1 MASKYIALPKG
12 VSEKTFDTT
21 VKEFR
26 RVLGETNVLVSA
38 EQLAP
43 YTKTMMPVSE
53 ANHTPSAA
61 IMATTVEQIQ
71 KIVGICN
78 KYKIPIWTIS
88 TGRTWATDQRL
99 RRNVARWC
107 LTYIE

>member
-12 VSEKTFDTT
+12 VSEKAFDAA

-26 RVLGETNVLVSA
+26 RVLSEPNVLVSA

-43 YTKTMMPVSE
+43 YIKVMMPVPE

-71 KIVGICN
+71 GILKICN
-78 KYKIPIWTIS
+78 KHKVPLWTIS
-88 TGRTWATDQRL
+88 TGKNLGYGSAAPAERGKS
-99 RRNVARWC
+99 C
-107 LTYIE
+107 LICIA

>member
-12 VSEKTFDTT
+12 VSEKSFDAA

-26 RVLGETNVLVSA
+26 RLLGEANVLTSA

-43 YTKTMMPVSE
+43 YIKTMMPVSE
-53 ANHTPSAA
+53 ADHTPSVA
-61 IMATTVEQIQ
+61 ILATTVEQIQ

-78 KYKIPIWTIS
+78 RHKVPIWPIS
-88 TGRTWATDQRL
+88 TGRIWVMAP
-99 RRNVARWC
+99 RRRPSVVRWC
-107 LTYIE
+107 SI